1 MKYLLGLILFI
12 SSVVVA
18 QPIVIQ
24 KPVTCTETKM
34 LLQGLTS
41 SDYKETPLWLGIEP
55 GAEVSKYSVFVNQ
68 QTKTWT
74 IIQFND
80 KIACVLG
87 TGTESTQIF
96 NGPKI

>member
-1 MKYLLGLILFI
+1 MKYILLLALLIPTLLA
-12 SSVVVA
+12 A
-18 QPIVIQ
+18 QPIIIQ
-24 KPVTCTETKM
+24 KPVTCTDTKM

-41 SDYKETPLWLGIEP
+41 SDYKETAFWLGIEP

-96 NGPKI
+96 NGPKV

>member
-12 SSVVVA
+12 SSAVIA
-18 QPIVIQ
+18 QSVSIQ

-41 SDYKETPLWLGIEP
+41 SDYKETPAWLGIEP
-55 GAEVSKYSVFVNQ
+55 GAEVPKYSVFVNQ

-87 TGTESTQIF
+87 TGTDSTQIF

>member
-1 MKYLLGLILFI
+1 MKYILLLALLIPTLLA
-12 SSVVVA
+12 A
-18 QPIVIQ
+18 QPIIIQ
-24 KPVTCTETKM
+24 KPVTCTDTKM

-41 SDYKETPLWLGIEP
+41 SDYKETAFWLGIEP

-87 TGTESTQIF
+87 TGTDSTQIF
-96 NGPKI
+96 NGPKV

>member
-1 MKYLLGLILFI
+1 MKYILLLALLIPTLLA
-12 SSVVVA
+12 A
-18 QPIVIQ
+18 QPIIIQ
-24 KPVTCTETKM
+24 KPVTCTDTKM

-41 SDYKETPLWLGIEP
+41 SDYKETAFWLGIEP

-96 NGPKI
+96 SGPKV

>member
-1 MKYLLGLILFI
+1 MKYFLFI
-12 SSVVVA
+12 ILVLSSVVMA
-18 QPIVIQ
+18 QPIIIQ
-24 KPVTCTETKM
+24 KPVTCTDTKT

-41 SDYKETPLWLGIEP
+41 SDYKETPVWLGVEP
-55 GAEVSKYSVFVNQ
+55 GAEVPKYSVFVNQ

-80 KIACVLG
+80 IIACVLG
-87 TGTESTQIF
+87 TGTDSTQIF

>member
-1 MKYLLGLILFI
+1 MLFI

-18 QPIVIQ
+18 QSIVIQ

-41 SDYKETPLWLGIEP
+41 SDYKETPAWLGIEP
-55 GAEVSKYSVFVNQ
+55 GAEVPKYSVFVNP

-87 TGTESTQIF
+87 TGTDSTQILPC
-96 NGPKI
+96 PKI

>member
-1 MKYLLGLILFI
+1 MKYFLFI
-12 SSVVVA
+12 ILVLSSVVMA
-18 QPIVIQ
+18 QPIIIQ
-24 KPVTCTETKM
+24 KPVTCVDTKT
-34 LLQGLTS
+34 LLQGLIGS
-41 SDYKETPLWLGIEP
+41 NYKETPAWLGIEP
-55 GAEVSKYSVFVNQ
+55 GAEVPKYSVFVNQ

-87 TGTESTQIF
+87 TGTDSTQIF

>member
-1 MKYLLGLILFI
+1 MKYLLFLTLLLP
-12 SSVVVA
+12 SLLTA

-41 SDYKETPLWLGIEP
+41 SDYKETPAWLGIEP
-55 GAEVSKYSVFVNQ
+55 GAEVSKYSVFVNP

-87 TGTESTQIF
+87 TGTDSTQIF

>member
-1 MKYLLGLILFI
+1 MKYLLLLTLLLP
-12 SSVVVA
+12 SLLTA

-41 SDYKETPLWLGIEP
+41 SDYKETPAWLGIEP

-87 TGTESTQIF
+87 TGTDSTQIF
-96 NGPKI
+96 NGPKV

>member
-1 MKYLLGLILFI
+1 MKYFLFLTLLI
-12 SSVVVA
+12 SSLAAA
-18 QPIVIQ
+18 QSIVIQ

-41 SDYKETPLWLGIEP
+41 SDYKEAPLWLGIEP
-55 GAEVSKYSVFVNQ
+55 GAEVAKYSVFVNP

>member
-41 SDYKETPLWLGIEP
+41 SDYKETPAWLGIEP

-68 QTKTWT
+68 KTKTWT

-96 NGPKI
+96 NGPKV

>member
-24 KPVTCTETKM
+24 KPVTCVDTKI
-34 LLQGLTS
+34 LLQGLS
-41 SDYKETPLWLGIEP
+41 GSDYKETPLWLGIEP
-55 GAEVSKYSVFVNQ
+55 GAEVSKYSVFVNP

-96 NGPKI
+96 NGPKV

>member
-1 MKYLLGLILFI
+1 MKYFLGLMLFI
-12 SSVVVA
+12 SSAALA
-18 QPIVIQ
+18 QPLIIQ
-24 KPVTCTETKM
+24 KPVTCTDTKT

-41 SDYKETPLWLGIEP
+41 SDYKEIPAWLGIEP
-55 GAEVSKYSVFVNQ
+55 GAEVPKYSVFVNP

-87 TGTESTQIF
+87 TGTDSTQIF